1 MNKFCRKVLFC
12 SILVFSFAFAEEAE
26 NVEENEITLP
36 DVSTVIYGGAIK
48 VGKSAVPDY
57 SQILASDEKDSEV
70 LKIELPYSENQ
81 NENTLK
87 AEALKVDREKSIFAE
102 GTFGAGFPGFFL
114 GNFSIYR
121 QGKNPFNLN
130 FFHESSS
137 GFAGLPLT
145 SGYFENATEISGNKD
160 LNFEKAALSFSLAY
174 KDLSDGLQNKSE
186 KMSDLTKNSI
196 DGKFSLNWSLSENFY
211 LNFKTDVSW
220 FNRYGLLF
228 KSESEDFFKALKS
241 ISVFSVSPS
250 LDLGWKNSIV
260 DVCFS
265 SSYLSQADLNGSF
278 DNNSF
283 HRGDFTLSFD
293 SEFSFVRFF
302 ADAGIVVGNYLGS
315 NNFTVPFKAGADFSV
330 LTPVSPRKLLI
341 SFAGGMESEAQTVSM
356 LELKYKFSSLE
367 DFQGECSS
375 WFGLLDISF
384 PIKNLFTVF
393 FESTFKKTA
402 FSNGIAEPFF
412 TLPED
417 ELSLRYGLYPFKIE
431 DLTQINTNAGFSFLY
446 KNFTLSLF
454 WKSFW
459 LDVPS
464 LEFRNTVNA
473 SFSFQ
478 TENSKFGFEGLSAF
492 LFDEGKDI
500 CPVVDFSVFFRITN
514 ALRLAVNANDIV
526 KLVSG
531 SKREYAGL
539 YAKRGGNVSLV
550 VKFNF

>member
-1 MNKFCRKVLFC
+1 MNKFCKKVLFC
-12 SILVFSFAFAEEAE
+12 SLLISSFAFAEETE
-26 NVEENEITLP
+26 NIEENEITLP

-57 SQILASDEKDSEV
+57 SQILAGDEKDSGV

-81 NENTLK
+81 NESDLK
-87 AEALKVDREKSIFAE
+87 AEALKDGREKSIFAE

-160 LNFEKAALSFSLAY
+160 LNFEKIALSFSLAY
-174 KDLSDGLQNKSE
+174 KNLTDGLQNKSE
-186 KMSDLTKNSI
+186 KMSDLTKNLI

-211 LNFKTDVSW
+211 LKFKTDASW

-250 LDLGWKNSIV
+250 LDFGWKNSFV
-260 DVCFS
+260 DVRFA

-278 DNNSF
+278 NNNSF
-283 HRGDFTLSFD
+283 HRGDFRLYFD
-293 SEFSFVRFF
+293 TSFSFVIFF

-315 NNFTVPFKAGADFSV
+315 NSFTVPFKAGADFSV

-341 SFAGGMESEAQTVSM
+341 SFAGGMESDAQTVSS
-356 LELKYKFSSLE
+356 LESEYKFSSLE
-367 DFQGECSS
+367 DFKDECSS
-375 WFGLLDISF
+375 WFGTLDISF

-393 FESTFKKTA
+393 LESIFKKTA
-402 FSNGIAEPFF
+402 FSNGSAEPFF
-412 TLPED
+412 A
-417 ELSLRYGLYPFKIE
+417 LSENLLSSRYGLYPFIIE

-446 KNFTLSLF
+446 KNFTVSLF

-478 TENSKFGFEGLSAF
+478 TENSKFGFEGITSF
-492 LFDEGKDI
+492 LFDEDKDI
-500 CPVVDFSVFFRITN
+500 CPVVDFSIFLRITN
-514 ALRLAVNANDIV
+514 ALRLAVNADDIV

-531 SKREYAGL
+531 AKREYSGV
-539 YAKRGGNVSLV
+539 YVKRGGKVSLV